1 MSSPYTI
8 PYKATASTFVPGAA
22 AHPPA
27 PQDHAAANMRTVLQ
41 PAVAGQP
48 LAADTSHSNAP
59 VAVGGAPRDAIPA
72 KFSSA
77 VEAAAGGGIAI
88 AAPGGL
94 RGVSGPASAGAANSS
109 GQSGH
114 CGEAVPT
121 TSTTTTTTPLGT
133 DGCEEMEQQLQ
144 TTQAEIARL
153 KAENAQLKADSARTK
168 AENGKL
174 REAIGTAGLAF
185 DENEGLRAVIL
196 RLEKVASHKVI
207 QNENL
212 FQQMAD
218 IQGQALALN
227 QDRDRL
233 RTKNRLLRAE
243 LRQAIRTLLGLHSEN
258 MELKDKEKDA
268 TMGAQILTDMLAA
281 VYNKIVDDAPDIMPT
296 LSERVQKTIEHVYE
310 NWKEEQFLQVF
321 HPEQAMQTTSPYDI
335 VPRHTPVP
343 SRGGIEFIPLEGN
356 EEDEGTPNAV
366 SGTSTVVPPAPQPQQ
381 PVQHQPP
388 PHIPNHNIAN
398 PHATGFIPGQTNI
411 FRLIIDSPG
420 QQLYENNIPHVDSP
434 HTPTTGGPAPPNG
447 GTVSLSDNLYD
458 PDTPTLHGASNAV
471 DGREDPR
478 DGITMTNDEPEGHED
493 LQTPQTPQTP
503 TPLRHHGA
511 NVLGTPDA

>member
-27 PQDHAAANMRTVLQ
+27 PQDYARVNMRTVRQ

-48 LAADTSHSNAP
+48 LAADTSRSNAP

-77 VEAAAGGGIAI
+77 VAAAAGGGIAI

-114 CGEAVPT
+114 CGEAMPT
-121 TSTTTTTTPLGT
+121 TSTTTTTPFGT

-144 TTQAEIARL
+144 TTQAENARL
-153 KAENAQLKADSARTK
+153 KAENAKLKADSAKTK

-185 DENEGLRAVIL
+185 DENERLRTTIL
-196 RLEKVASHKVI
+196 RLQNVGSHQVI
-207 QNENL
+207 QTENL

-233 RTKNRLLRAE
+233 RIKNRLLRAE
-243 LRQAIRTLLGLHSEN
+243 LRHTIRTLLGLHSEH
-258 MELKDKEKDA
+258 MELQGKEKDA
-268 TMGAQILTDMLAA
+268 KMGVQILTDTLAA
-281 VYNKIVDDAPDIMPT
+281 IYNKIVADAPDIMPS

-321 HPEQAMQTTSPYDI
+321 HPEQAVQQTSPYDL

-356 EEDEGTPNAV
+356 EEDEAAPNGG

-381 PVQHQPP
+381 LVQHQPP

-398 PHATGFIPGQTNI
+398 PHANGFIPGQTNI

-420 QQLYENNIPHVDSP
+420 QPWYENSMPHVDSP
-434 HTPTTGGPAPPNG
+434 HTPTTGGPAPPSG

-458 PDTPTLHGASNAV
+458 PDTPTLNGTTNAV
-471 DGREDPR
+471 GVREDPR